1 MSETC
6 LNISYKTFFILE
18 KTTYIWN
25 MKKSGKILFNMY
37 KASQRE
43 EAKSAGFY
51 DGRFK
56 PRVVESKKHKQ
67 PKHKTRIIEE

>member
-1 MSETC
+1 
-6 LNISYKTFFILE
+6 
-18 KTTYIWN
+18 
-25 MKKSGKILFNMY
+25 MKKSGNILFNMY

>member
-1 MSETC
+1 
-6 LNISYKTFFILE
+6 
-18 KTTYIWN
+18 
-25 MKKSGKILFNMY
+25 MKKPGKILFNMY

-43 EAKSAGFY
+43 EAKAAGFY

-67 PKHKTRIIEE
+67 PKHKNRIIDNEVNN

>member
-1 MSETC
+1 
-6 LNISYKTFFILE
+6 
-18 KTTYIWN
+18 

-43 EAKSAGFY
+43 VAKDAGFY

-56 PRVVESKKHKQ
+56 SRVVESKKHKQ
-67 PKHKTRIIEE
+67 EKHKKRITDDGSY

>member
-1 MSETC
+1 
-6 LNISYKTFFILE
+6 
-18 KTTYIWN
+18 

-43 EAKSAGFY
+43 EAKMAGFY

-56 PRVVESKKHKQ
+56 PRVVELKKNKK
-67 PKHKTRIIEE
+67 PKHRKQLIEY